1 MIIRSETPADI
12 EALSALITR
21 AFATAKLASGTEAAV
36 VTRLR
41 ADGGLMLS
49 RLAEAEGQLL
59 GQIAASPATIGGQGG
74 WACIGPLAVAPEAQ
88 GQGIGSALMHDALA
102 ILAARG
108 AAGAVLVG
116 DPGYYTRFGF
126 QPDCGVE
133 LAGIPGC
140 YVMAKPL
147 GEPLATGALVCHPAL
162 MP

>member
-12 EALSALITR
+12 AALSALIPR
-21 AFATAKLASGTEAAV
+21 AFATAKVASGTEAAV

-41 ADGGLMLS
+41 AEGGLVLS
-49 RLAEAEGQLL
+49 RLAEEGGVLL
-59 GQIAASPATIGGQGG
+59 GHLAASPATIGGRGG

-88 GQGIGSALMHDALA
+88 GRGIGQALMRDALA
-102 ILAARG
+102 ILAERG

-126 QPDCGVE
+126 LPDCGVE
-133 LAGIPGC
+133 LAGVPGR

-147 GEPLATGALVCHPAL
+147 GAPLARGALACHPAL